1 MLLQILVYCT
11 IVLLARPTETVD
23 EPLASWMVCL
33 ALGLFQWSIARSF
46 KRSLLAEICWGAT
59 SLLMLWPGNWGGI
72 VDASAVGEIPFLRE
86 AALLLPAIISRLA
99 MLSEAEGIPRAL
111 AEIRLSLPLTCG
123 PVWLG
128 SAAARWGGLAGP
140 TSDSGVGTIA
150 LIVTVLIVVYPEFL
164 RRCWGLTPVDS
175 PDLIRRLRSQFGRN
189 LPPLLVWPASTGITN
204 AALLGCVPPFRYLVI
219 STSLLDALTSR
230 ELEAVIAHEMGHL
243 RLRHVARRLIAIVV
257 PAAVVLATRYWLSVW
272 LAPQGLQL
280 TLLEASAPCVLSAYY
295 IWSTPRQSRRMELE
309 ADAWAAAHLRTI
321 YGDQATS
328 LLATALRKLSVAAAI
343 PLEQAKW
350 LHPSFYQRE
359 AALQQRRAATIKPA
373 VWESAI

>member
-11 IVLLARPTETVD
+11 IVLLARPVETVD

-33 ALGLFQWSIARSF
+33 ALGVFQWSIARSF
-46 KRSLLAEICWGAT
+46 QRSLLAEICWAAT
-59 SLLMLWPGNWGGI
+59 SLLMIWPGNWGGI
-72 VDASAVGEIPFLRE
+72 IYASAWGEIPLLRE
-86 AALLLPAIISRLA
+86 AVLLLPAILSRLT

-128 SAAARWGGLAGP
+128 SAAAHWGGLAGP
-140 TSDSGVGTIA
+140 TSDSGVWTIA
-150 LIVTVLIVVYPEFL
+150 LIVIFLIAVYPEFL
-164 RRCWGLTPVDS
+164 RRSWGLTPVDS
-175 PDLIRRLRSQFGRN
+175 PDLARRLQSQFGRS
-189 LPPLLVWPASTGITN
+189 LPPLLVWPESIGITN

-219 STSLLDALTSR
+219 SASLLDTLTPR

-243 RLRHVARRLIAIVV
+243 RLRHVARRLIAIVAA
-257 PAAVVLATRYWLSVW
+257 AAVVLGVRYWLSAW
-272 LAPQGLQL
+272 LAPQGLQQ
-280 TLLEASAPCVLSAYY
+280 TLLEASAPCLLSAYY
-295 IWSTPRQSRRMELE
+295 LWSTPRQSRRMELE

-321 YGDQATS
+321 YGNQATP
-328 LLATALRKLSVAAAI
+328 LLTAALRKLSVAANV

-359 AALQQRRAATIKPA
+359 AALRQRSAAPGEPV
-373 VWESAI
+373 VWESAL